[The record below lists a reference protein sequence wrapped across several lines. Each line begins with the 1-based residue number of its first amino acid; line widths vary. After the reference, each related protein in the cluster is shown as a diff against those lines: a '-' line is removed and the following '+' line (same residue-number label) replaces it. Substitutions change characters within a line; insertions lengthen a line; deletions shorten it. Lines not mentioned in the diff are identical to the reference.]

1 MPIGAR
7 GAVFYSR
14 TFWSVRGSV
23 ALPVAPTMP
32 MYLKSFSARGERVGI
47 NRTALLALA
56 VLMLGLAIRRGFR

>member
-1 MPIGAR
+1 M
-7 GAVFYSR
+7 
-14 TFWSVRGSV
+14 

-47 NRTALLALA
+47 NRTGLLALA